1 MILIIG
7 LGNPGV
13 QYNRTRH
20 NIGFM
25 AVARFAEGRKVSSYS
40 KFNADM
46 LKLNCCQQ
54 EILLA
59 KPLTYMNRSGS
70 SVSAILNHYGPEISQ
85 MLVIQDDLDIEFGK
99 IRFKSGGS
107 TAGHKGLESIVAS
120 TGSKEFHRLR
130 IGIGRPPGTRDPADY
145 VLQPFGKKEAR
156 ELVFV
161 LQDTVEAIEA
171 YIEHGLNYVM
181 NKYN

>member
-1 MILIIG
+1 M
-7 LGNPGV
+7 
-13 QYNRTRH
+13 
-20 NIGFM
+20 
-25 AVARFAEGRKVSSYS
+25 
-40 KFNADM
+40 
-46 LKLNCCQQ
+46 
-54 EILLA
+54 
-59 KPLTYMNRSGS
+59 
-70 SVSAILNHYGPEISQ
+70 
-85 MLVIQDDLDIEFGK
+85 DIEFGK

-130 IGIGRPPGTRDPADY
+130 IGIGRLPGTRDPADY
-145 VLQPFGKKEAR
+145 VLQPFGKKEGQ

-161 LQDTVEAIEA
+161 LQDTAEAIEA